1 METEPEY
8 INGAMERTATT
19 INQQV
24 NSIIN
29 FRNNLTYIKHWIYL
43 IIVSFHQDIFSLGF
57 DYNFVN
63 RERILHE

>member
-24 NSIIN
+24 NSNIN
-29 FRNNLTYIKHWIYL
+29 FRNNLT
-43 IIVSFHQDIFSLGF
+43 D
-57 DYNFVN
+57 
-63 RERILHE
+63 